1 MFLLISCGWSVNI
14 SHMDFPLFNSKALG
28 NGKSYDLNDP
38 VGRREYFEDK
48 LGKKLEDI
56 KEFLDN
62 NTFVGFMLAKKSAGK
77 GTYSKMFAEI
87 VGESRVAHIS
97 VGDIVR
103 QVHKTVESDP
113 VEKDKLIQYLT
124 SNYRGF
130 ITVEDCVDALVGR
143 SQEKLIPTEF
153 ILALVKREIEKVGR
167 KAIFIDGFPRT
178 LDQISYSLYFRS
190 LINLRDDPD
199 FFVMIDIPETIIDER
214 MKYRVV
220 CPLCNTSRN
229 LKLLPTKFV
238 EYDKDQNK
246 FHLLCDNKICQGYS
260 RTRLVAKEGDDK
272 GIEPIRDRLAL
283 DGKLM
288 EMAMTLQGIP
298 RIMVRNAVPV
308 DKVSQYTEPY
318 EITPAFNYEYDEAK
332 GEVLTKQEP
341 WVVKDDAGNDC
352 NSLLAPP
359 ALLSMMSQLHD
370 VLIGDSKN

>member
-1 MFLLISCGWSVNI
+1 MIKAFWGATIKP
-14 SHMDFPLFNSKALG
+14 MDFPLFNSKALAT
-28 NGKSYDLNDP
+28 GKTYDLNDA
-38 VGRREYFEDK
+38 VGRREYFSDK
-48 LGKKLEDI
+48 LGSKLDDI
-56 KEFLDN
+56 KEFLDH

-87 VGESRVAHIS
+87 VGEERVAHVS

-103 QVHKTVESDP
+103 YIHKVVDSDP

-124 SNYRGF
+124 ANYRGF
-130 ITVEDCVDALVGR
+130 ITVEECVDALLGR
-143 SQEKLIPTEF
+143 SQDKLIPTEF

-238 EYDKDQNK
+238 EYDKQEQK
-246 FHLLCDNKICQGYS
+246 FHLLCDNKNCEGYS
-260 RTRLVAKEGDDK
+260 KTRLVAKEGDDK
-272 GIEPIRDRLAL
+272 GIEPLRDRLDL

-288 EMAMTLQGIP
+288 DMAMTLQGIP
-298 RIMVRNAVPV
+298 RIMVRNAIPV
-308 DKVSQYTEPY
+308 DKITEYTEPY
-318 EITPAFNYEYDEAK
+318 EVTPAFSYEYDEK
-332 GEVLTKQEP
+332 TDQVITNQEP
-341 WVVKDDAGNDC
+341 WVVKDDSGKDC

-359 ALLSMMSQLHD
+359 ALLSLMSQLHTLL
-370 VLIGDSKN
+370 VGNTSQ

>member
-1 MFLLISCGWSVNI
+1 MIKVFLGGTIRP
-14 SHMDFPLFNSKALG
+14 MDFPLFNSKALATG
-28 NGKSYDLNDP
+28 RTYDLNDA
-38 VGRREYFEDK
+38 VGRREYFADK
-48 LGKKLEDI
+48 LGSKLDDI
-56 KEFLDN
+56 KEFLDR

-77 GTYSKMFAEI
+77 GTYSKMFAEL
-87 VGESRVAHIS
+87 VGEDRVAHIS

-103 QVHKTVESDP
+103 YVHKMVESDP
-113 VEKDKLIQYLT
+113 LEKDKLIHYLT

-130 ITVEDCVDALVGR
+130 ITVDECVEALLGR
-143 SQEKLIPTEF
+143 SQDKLIPTEF
-153 ILALVKREIEKVGR
+153 ILALVKREVEKIGR
-167 KAIFIDGFPRT
+167 KAVFIDGFPRT

-238 EYDKDQNK
+238 EYDKTTQK
-246 FHLLCDNKICQGYS
+246 FHLLCDNKACEGYS
-260 RTRLVAKEGDDK
+260 RIRLVAKEGDDK
-272 GIEPIRDRLAL
+272 GIEPLRERLAL

-298 RIMVRNAVPV
+298 RIMVRNAIPV
-308 DKVSQYTEPY
+308 DKVADYAEPY
-318 EITPAFNYEYDEAK
+318 EITPAFSYEYDEK
-332 GEVLTKQEP
+332 TGQVITKQEP
-341 WVVKDDAGNDC
+341 WVVKDDEGNDC

-359 ALLSMMSQLHD
+359 ALLSLMFQLH
-370 VLIGDSKN
+370 VLLVGDASR

>member
-1 MFLLISCGWSVNI
+1 MIKVWLGVTIDP
-14 SHMDFPLFNSKALG
+14 MDFPLFNSRALST
-28 NGKSYDLNDP
+28 GKTYDLNDA
-38 VGRREYFEDK
+38 VGRREYFSDK
-48 LGKKLEDI
+48 LGSKLDDI
-56 KEFLDN
+56 KEFLDR

-87 VGESRVAHIS
+87 VGEDRVAHVS

-103 QVHKTVESDP
+103 YVHRVIESDP
-113 VEKDKLIQYLT
+113 VEKDNLIHYLT
-124 SNYRGF
+124 NNYRGF
-130 ITVEDCVDALVGR
+130 ITVEECVEALLGR
-143 SQEKLIPTEF
+143 SQDKLIPTEF
-153 ILALVKREIEKVGR
+153 ILALVKREVEKIGR

-199 FFVMIDIPETIIDER
+199 FFVVIDIPETIIDER

-238 EYDKDQNK
+238 EYDKGDRK
-246 FHLLCDNKICQGYS
+246 FYLLCDNKSCQGYS
-260 RTRLVAKEGDDK
+260 KTRLAAKEGDDK
-272 GIEPIRDRLAL
+272 GIEPLRERLAM

-298 RIMVRNAVPV
+298 RIMVRNAIPV
-308 DKVSQYTEPY
+308 DKVAEYAEPY
-318 EITPAFNYEYDEAK
+318 EITPAFSYEYDERTQQ
-332 GEVLTKQEP
+332 VVIKQEP
-341 WVVKDDAGNDC
+341 WVVKDDAGVDC

-359 ALLSMMSQLHD
+359 ALLSLMSQLHTL
-370 VLIGDSKN
+370 LIGSSKD